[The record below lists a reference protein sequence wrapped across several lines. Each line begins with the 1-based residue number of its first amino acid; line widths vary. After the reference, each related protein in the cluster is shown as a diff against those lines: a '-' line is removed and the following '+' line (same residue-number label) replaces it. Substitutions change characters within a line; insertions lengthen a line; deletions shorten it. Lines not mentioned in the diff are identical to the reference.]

1 MIQYVNSLHIHD
13 FCNLLSDAHCA
24 VSLTLDISYNIK
36 SIVDTPEY
44 VNKIKLWDGEKEG
57 LFINNLEE
65 HQLWDILNLIN
76 DIQTKQTISQTDVD
90 HMARSVAGSF
100 QINSYNTFG
109 TVNFKF
115 IENSNKPPNWF
126 NSKCRV
132 ARKKFI
138 MLNFYINCAS
148 HLKTSRD

>member
-44 VNKIKLWDGEKEG
+44 VEKIKLRDGEKEG

-65 HQLWDILNLIN
+65 PQLGDILNLIN
-76 DIQTKQTISQTDVD
+76 DIQTK
-90 HMARSVAGSF
+90 
-100 QINSYNTFG
+100 
-109 TVNFKF
+109 
-115 IENSNKPPNWF
+115 
-126 NSKCRV
+126 
-132 ARKKFI
+132 
-138 MLNFYINCAS
+138 
-148 HLKTSRD
+148 